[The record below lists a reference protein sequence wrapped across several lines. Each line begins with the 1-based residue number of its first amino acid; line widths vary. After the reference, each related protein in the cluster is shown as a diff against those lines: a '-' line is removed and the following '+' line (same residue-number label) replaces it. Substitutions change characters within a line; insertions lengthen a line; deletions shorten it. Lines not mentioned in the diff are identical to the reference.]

1 MYKSSLERLK
11 EISQKISA
19 IFEICGDD
27 IDASLS
33 DEMIIQ
39 PAIMMPNKNSKSR
52 IFSSIN

>member
-27 IDASLS
+27 ID
-33 DEMIIQ
+33 
-39 PAIMMPNKNSKSR
+39 R
-52 IFSSIN
+52 IT

>member
-19 IFEICGDD
+19 IFEISGDD

-33 DEMIIQ
+33 DERLYNQ
-39 PAIMMPNKNSKSR
+39 L
-52 IFSSIN
+52 

>member
-1 MYKSSLERLK
+1 MYRSSLERLK

-39 PAIMMPNKNSKSR
+39 PAIMMPNKN
-52 IFSSIN
+52 